1 MSPMRKMSSGAIA
14 AGAALVALAFLA
26 AAEVMVV
33 EDWSRQPAAAR
44 GVPEGWTRYETIG
57 GRPASDFTVT
67 EDAGRKALLLKS
79 PNDHTTIA
87 LEVLVGPQATAMRD
101 VTWEMVKLRTRG
113 VIA

>member
-57 GRPASDFTVT
+57 GRPPHDFPLTQ
-67 EDAGRKALLLKS
+67 DAGRKGPPPQS
-79 PNDHTTIA
+79 PNGHPTLA
-87 LEVLVGPQATAMRD
+87 PENPAGLQATP
-101 VTWEMVKLRTRG
+101 LPGGTRES
-113 VIA
+113 V